1 MHLQPRN
8 NHTNRHGVYNR
19 QKQSKSV
26 HSLFLGRKS
35 PGPEIWWGEIS
46 NPRIPFSGS
55 FYFSG
60 MMASP
65 KNRMSRKME
74 YGKVKQRR
82 GDFSINMCSIRSI
95 IWGRYHEVRI
105 HPTQEFRVQGLSPY
119 YNIRPTMKWRSWT
132 KTRSIDAK
140 ANEKKDSETNLRASV
155 THSNR
160 KRNEVGS
167 STTSEAKEVGVTF
180 LRSWEMWMLLSRIN
194 RSQWVPQTLSEMA
207 MMTHGWHLL
216 RLMLSGWF

>member
-1 MHLQPRN
+1 MASKIIRGKS
-8 NHTNRHGVYNR
+8 GVP
-19 QKQSKSV
+19 S
-26 HSLFLGRKS
+26 
-35 PGPEIWWGEIS
+35 
-46 NPRIPFSGS
+46 
-55 FYFSG
+55 
-60 MMASP
+60 SP

-105 HPTQEFRVQGLSPY
+105 HPTQEFRVQGLSPH

-140 ANEKKDSETNLRASV
+140 DNEKKDSETNLRASV

-180 LRSWEMWMLLSRIN
+180 LRSWEMWMLLSRID

-207 MMTHGWHLL
+207 MMTHWWHLL

>member
-1 MHLQPRN
+1 MRRN
-8 NHTNRHGVYNR
+8 
-19 QKQSKSV
+19 
-26 HSLFLGRKS
+26 LKS
-35 PGPEIWWGEIS
+35 PDSIFRLILFFGDDGVPS
-46 NPRIPFSGS
+46 
-55 FYFSG
+55 
-60 MMASP
+60 SP
-65 KNRMSRKME
+65 KNGMSRKNE
-74 YGKVKQRR
+74 YGEIKQRR
-82 GDFSINMCSIRSI
+82 GDFSINMCSIHLT

-105 HPTQEFRVQGLSPY
+105 NSTKEFRVQGLSPH

-180 LRSWEMWMLLSRIN
+180 LRSWEMWMLLSRID

-207 MMTHGWHLL
+207 MMTHWWHLL

>member
-1 MHLQPRN
+1 MECTIARN
-8 NHTNRHGVYNR
+8 N
-19 QKQSKSV
+19 
-26 HSLFLGRKS
+26 RKVF
-35 PGPEIWWGEIS
+35 IHF
-46 NPRIPFSGS
+46 FSGVRAPDPGDLRFDEAS
-55 FYFSG
+55 
-60 MMASP
+60 SP

-74 YGKVKQRR
+74 YGEIKQRR
-82 GDFSINMCSIRSI
+82 GDFSINMCSIRPI

-105 HPTQEFRVQGLSPY
+105 HPTQEFRVQGLSPH

-167 STTSEAKEVGVTF
+167 STTSVAKEVGVTF
-180 LRSWEMWMLLSRIN
+180 LRSWEMWMLLSRID

-207 MMTHGWHLL
+207 MMTHWWHLL